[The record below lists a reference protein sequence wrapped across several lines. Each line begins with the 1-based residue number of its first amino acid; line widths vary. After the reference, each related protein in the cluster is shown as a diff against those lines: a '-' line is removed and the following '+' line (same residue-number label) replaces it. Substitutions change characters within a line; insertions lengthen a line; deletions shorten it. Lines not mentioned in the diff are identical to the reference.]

1 MNGVAGW
8 SGRGIAW
15 SRAGSAG
22 CRAEP
27 QGETIG
33 GPVDRRQGFRPPRDP
48 PGFGRAAG
56 GTTAQMEMSSPLVGR
71 PAAPF
76 ELPDADGRLH
86 GLGEY
91 RGRWLLLVMHRHLF

>member
-1 MNGVAGW
+1 MAGW
-8 SGRGIAW
+8 WTVVMAP
-15 SRAGSAG
+15 SAA
-22 CRAEP
+22 CSAR
-27 QGETIG
+27 
-33 GPVDRRQGFRPPRDP
+33 VRHV
-48 PGFGRAAG
+48 AG

-86 GLGEY
+86 RLDEY